1 MKKYIRLITV
11 LFLIIWCSV
20 GCRRINVSQSEFSF
34 DQLKLNF
41 DTIKVSVEGNKD
53 TVELDEEK
61 SKVLYNSI
69 KGISFIQES
78 KHEDLNGFSYSVT
91 FFNKDKEEDS
101 FLIINKN
108 IIEYKDIRY
117 KVAAGE
123 INLDDFNQ
131 LFEKTFKAVVLEAG
145 SALLVSADKSS
156 DEYKSSDKIA
166 VGTQNTG
173 FYNMEGEKIE
183 PGSLKAGDLIE
194 ILYNGV
200 IMESYPAQIT
210 SSKIKVMD
218 TTLTEG
224 YLALIQDIYSEDEG
238 LNVDIELAVFDLTE
252 AKNLS
257 DIEKESLLLK
267 FQEQNGIPVREGT
280 YDQLVEEGLIDK
292 NNVYFEKGILITMK
306 NPIYDEKQKE
316 ITCGISKWRSGTG
329 AVGSN
334 SVTARLYKKEWTIT
348 KQGLWIS

>member
-117 KVAAGE
+117 KKP
-123 INLDDFNQ
+123 L
-131 LFEKTFKAVVLEAG
+131 
-145 SALLVSADKSS
+145 
-156 DEYKSSDKIA
+156 
-166 VGTQNTG
+166 
-173 FYNMEGEKIE
+173 
-183 PGSLKAGDLIE
+183 
-194 ILYNGV
+194 
-200 IMESYPAQIT
+200 
-210 SSKIKVMD
+210 
-218 TTLTEG
+218 
-224 YLALIQDIYSEDEG
+224 
-238 LNVDIELAVFDLTE
+238 
-252 AKNLS
+252 
-257 DIEKESLLLK
+257 
-267 FQEQNGIPVREGT
+267 R
-280 YDQLVEEGLIDK
+280 
-292 NNVYFEKGILITMK
+292 
-306 NPIYDEKQKE
+306 
-316 ITCGISKWRSGTG
+316 R
-329 AVGSN
+329 
-334 SVTARLYKKEWTIT
+334 
-348 KQGLWIS
+348 